1 MDIRV
6 NEELTRP
13 DMKTVVLFANTRKD
27 AIKGVGY
34 LCTDIKGR
42 EDANHQ
48 LFFSA
53 RLMGA
58 YLINRGQVIDG
69 QPQVTGDRELL
80 IFPAANTDDL
90 KKLEKSKNIVSIH
103 NINYIIGDG
112 EKKIKARTKVIDWL
126 LSLNECID
134 APSEKA

>member
-6 NEELTRP
+6 NEELTKP
-13 DMKTVVLFANTRKD
+13 NMKTVVLFANTRKD

-58 YLINRGQVIDG
+58 YLITKGEKINDRVQI
-69 QPQVTGDRELL
+69 TGDRELL

-90 KKLEKSKNIVSIH
+90 KRLEKSKNIVSIH
-103 NINYIIGDG
+103 NINYIIGYG
-112 EKKIKARTKVIDWL
+112 EKKIKARNKVIDWL